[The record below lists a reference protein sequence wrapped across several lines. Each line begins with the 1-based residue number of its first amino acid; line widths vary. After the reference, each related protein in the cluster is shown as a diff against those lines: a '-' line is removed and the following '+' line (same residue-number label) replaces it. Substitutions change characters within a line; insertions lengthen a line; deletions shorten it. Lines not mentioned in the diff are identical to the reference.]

1 MYKHPSHS
9 TAASAAI
16 KSTCG
21 ASLKLVL
28 RKYDDPASVS
38 KLAAAQ
44 MEIDKTQDIMQ
55 ENILAMQENLIKV
68 ERVDDKSEKFKDTAE
83 KFADNA
89 HELERIM
96 YWRNMKMN
104 IIIGTIATVVIGYF
118 ILPFI

>member
-1 MYKHPSHS
+1 MYKHPDHS
-9 TAASAAI
+9 SASSSDI
-16 KSTCG
+16 KNRCG
-21 ASLKLVL
+21 TDIKLVL

-55 ENILAMQENLIKV
+55 ENIIAMQENLIKV
-68 ERVDDKSEKFKDTAE
+68 ERVDEKGEKFKNTAE
-83 KFADNA
+83 QFKDNA

-104 IIIGTIATVVIGYF
+104 IIIGTIASVIIGYF